1 MSVDGS
7 NIVIVG
13 GGFAGTTLARR
24 LERRLPESRQL
35 FLLKDLLEGPIG
47 REQPVARQNG
57 LHAVLD
63 HVPVEPPIVVG
74 FLLLGAGVGR
84 EQEREGDG
92 WDETVA
98 HG

>member
-35 FLLKDLLEGPIG
+35 FLLSQDNCI
-47 REQPVARQNG
+47 
-57 LHAVLD
+57 
-63 HVPVEPPIVVG
+63 
-74 FLLLGAGVGR
+74 
-84 EQEREGDG
+84 
-92 WDETVA
+92 T
-98 HG
+98 